1 VVFLSLFSTN
11 LSLTLSLAL
20 VLSMLKLWI
29 LNLLFYQLLY
39 GILKVLFLDLFFS
52 IYIPLPL
59 VLSSLNHVFISI
71 ATLMMYSFSFASP
84 HSNFLSTF
92 LFLRNIRT
100 EVYFWMSVNLL
111 KFNPFKTDFMLF
123 GLLKQLFKA
132 QAALSIGLVKCGSW
146 FCKWGL
152 SLSTIWQLIL
162 LRQSRTR
169 AHMV

>member
-1 VVFLSLFSTN
+1 MDSQS
-11 LSLTLSLAL
+11 S
-20 VLSMLKLWI
+20 VLSATIRYSKGSVPGP
-29 LNLLFYQLLY
+29 LLFNLY
-39 GILKVLFLDLFFS
+39 TTS
-52 IYIPLPL
+52 
-59 VLSSLNHVFISI
+59 
-71 ATLMMYSFSFASP
+71 
-84 HSNFLSTF
+84 LSTVFSEPCVHLHRYADDVQLFICVTSFEF
-92 LFLRNIRT
+92 LVNISFLRNIRT